1 MGFATGFLDHPKLSN
16 VHLSQ
21 GDKHAEAQQSDLIFP
36 EQGYKLNLDFGRV
49 FTQPRTNLANHRMLR
64 TVEMP
69 PEPVRETLA
78 LPHRAEMSE
87 GVAVLAKL
95 IEDLRCKN

>member
-1 MGFATGFLDHPKLSN
+1 
-16 VHLSQ
+16 
-21 GDKHAEAQQSDLIFP
+21 
-36 EQGYKLNLDFGRV
+36 
-49 FTQPRTNLANHRMLR
+49 MLR